1 LEMEKKKD
9 AENYNNEAATEMM
22 EVDDVSTD

>member
-1 LEMEKKKD
+1 MKKKKD
-9 AENYNNEAATEMM
+9 AGNYNSEVATEMM